1 MPALATK
8 KMGRKK
14 RFEGGSYESNTTV
27 MTVKMSKEY
36 AEWVERFAKHR
47 RVRKSDL
54 VDHGLAELARSCGFE
69 PPPER

>member
-8 KMGRKK
+8 RMGRKK
-14 RFEGGSYESNTTV
+14 RFEDGSYEQNTTV

-36 AEWVERFAKHR
+36 AEWVERFAEFR

-54 VDHGLAELARSCGFE
+54 VDHGLAELAKATGFD
-69 PPPER
+69 PPPKR